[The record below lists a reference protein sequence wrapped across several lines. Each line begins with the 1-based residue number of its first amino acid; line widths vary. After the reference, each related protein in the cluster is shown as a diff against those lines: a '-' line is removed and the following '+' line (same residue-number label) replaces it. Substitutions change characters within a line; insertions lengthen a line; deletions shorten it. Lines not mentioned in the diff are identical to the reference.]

1 MSIIIGGG
9 SGGIGGAGFSLGPQ
23 QNVFTGATRVAAESA
38 RDTYANANPDW
49 LAQYNADTSLNIR
62 LEFTEGGEEK
72 VVYQTRNQ
80 AGDAWLDNQ
89 SFEAIKGD
97 KGDDGAKGD
106 DGVVQEIVAGS
117 NVTVDSS
124 NPARPIVSSTGG
136 GGFDPSGLSP
146 NTVPVVNN
154 TSTDLIDSSITETDT
169 NIVMTKTLIV
179 PQESLQV
186 GPALTVSDK
195 GGNLG
200 LANKA
205 EGYDSFV
212 AVNRIYETEAERD
225 KIFPDSVPKI
235 KYEYLVPAKWVYQFP
250 FDSETSDDNYL
261 SFELSD
267 TDNTYVRKIRL
278 FSESARTGVRIWIEN
293 LLPTGDQLV
302 WENVSEKDFNDGK
315 GDDLNS
321 SGFSEIEI
329 GLIKISTANIPFR
342 FNIQAQAGEKLNIR
356 GTKADIGFGEG
367 FYPKLFTY
375 TQDSLDV
382 EALDAVDTSAH
393 RFGDFDPEFRID
405 SKKVVVRDKGR
416 DQDVTAQGVFDTP
429 ITSDRPVVEYVNG
442 SSPVCIRGIKVKHT
456 GTWSPVQVSFNDL
469 RTTSTS
475 LVDGD
480 NTIQIDGNPLTLEA
494 NETLKVTFT
503 GAVGTGSQTQI
514 SLLGDSSQKPYA
526 VLETTAVTV
535 KGVGQVDSVV
545 AGSKISVDNTD
556 PENPVINWSPDRD
569 ETVSNF
575 AGIFE
580 NTAALVSKYPSPPD
594 GLYANVLQG
603 NGDLP
608 DDRYESNNGQWIGQ
622 GGIAGRVIVD
632 NVKSLGIV
640 TGEGLKYED
649 EGGNAKISLSGR
661 SDIIDLDMSLDSTR
675 TLDATYVG
683 KIANLV
689 QSLDI
694 SVVGQISITDHS
706 DFSTGDVITITASE
720 TYTNYY
726 FAVYYNNASG
736 RQRVSYPS
744 NKITLTRTDTDWDV
758 SLDGRFTNV
767 LLSPPS
773 QTSFSG
779 NPIADNTRPVSGLVF
794 VERAGVEFVEDDSG
808 RQLVKVDVGVHDLIN
823 TELKYIDLDSSYHDL
838 NNTAWGTVIA
848 DNVPNQDIAYFYMVG
863 KGSSFTN
870 LPSSLALIADA
881 DYSIATE
888 VTKGEDGG
896 FAQRLSIVSPTDAD
910 ANNRTIQRA
919 GLNFEAGKQAWSEVM
934 LKRDAVVFQSSV
946 AETPDEVFSAISV
959 GDNMT
964 GEVVDGTLQLNANS
978 EDPNFDV
985 VTTRVLNVHEGPD
998 NADKFTRWAVDGNF
1012 NTEVHAVGDTH
1023 YYAKNKVTDD
1033 LTEAYQ
1039 VYEDGKVE
1047 FKNGVEF
1054 TNDTLID
1061 HEQDYG
1067 LVLQG
1072 DSIYGKDKDGY
1083 EHFFVERNN
1092 FNVKSK
1098 VIQNVR
1104 DGVAHD
1110 DAVNV
1115 SQLSELEAKVTTLTQ
1130 LVVQQAEHIHSLEES
1145 NGIAFGDFDI
1155 FSSQPN
1161 EVRVD
1166 MYKLNGD
1173 TVSKTIQLG
1182 NAPPH
1187 VDPTPPDPQDFNVY
1201 YGWDINSRALIQ
1213 PDDIINYE
1221 GTDERSATLDMQ
1233 ADNLLTT
1240 EFSLTRSDN
1249 SIYKYMY
1256 VAYPKD
1262 VVDPNPYRVEYSGFV
1277 ADWLRREVTIDN
1289 MVYIVLIT
1297 EYPNIAESFTIKL
1310 HN

>member
-1 MSIIIGGG
+1 
-9 SGGIGGAGFSLGPQ
+9 
-23 QNVFTGATRVAAESA
+23 
-38 RDTYANANPDW
+38 
-49 LAQYNADTSLNIR
+49 
-62 LEFTEGGEEK
+62 
-72 VVYQTRNQ
+72 
-80 AGDAWLDNQ
+80 
-89 SFEAIKGD
+89 
-97 KGDDGAKGD
+97 
-106 DGVVQEIVAGS
+106 
-117 NVTVDSS
+117 
-124 NPARPIVSSTGG
+124 
-136 GGFDPSGLSP
+136 
-146 NTVPVVNN
+146 
-154 TSTDLIDSSITETDT
+154 
-169 NIVMTKTLIV
+169 
-179 PQESLQV
+179 
-186 GPALTVSDK
+186 
-195 GGNLG
+195 
-200 LANKA
+200 
-205 EGYDSFV
+205 
-212 AVNRIYETEAERD
+212 
-225 KIFPDSVPKI
+225 
-235 KYEYLVPAKWVYQFP
+235 
-250 FDSETSDDNYL
+250 
-261 SFELSD
+261 
-267 TDNTYVRKIRL
+267 
-278 FSESARTGVRIWIEN
+278 
-293 LLPTGDQLV
+293 
-302 WENVSEKDFNDGK
+302 
-315 GDDLNS
+315 
-321 SGFSEIEI
+321 
-329 GLIKISTANIPFR
+329 
-342 FNIQAQAGEKLNIR
+342 
-356 GTKADIGFGEG
+356 
-367 FYPKLFTY
+367 
-375 TQDSLDV
+375 
-382 EALDAVDTSAH
+382 
-393 RFGDFDPEFRID
+393 
-405 SKKVVVRDKGR
+405 
-416 DQDVTAQGVFDTP
+416 
-429 ITSDRPVVEYVNG
+429 
-442 SSPVCIRGIKVKHT
+442 
-456 GTWSPVQVSFNDL
+456 
-469 RTTSTS
+469 
-475 LVDGD
+475 
-480 NTIQIDGNPLTLEA
+480 
-494 NETLKVTFT
+494 
-503 GAVGTGSQTQI
+503 
-514 SLLGDSSQKPYA
+514 
-526 VLETTAVTV
+526 
-535 KGVGQVDSVV
+535 
-545 AGSKISVDNTD
+545 
-556 PENPVINWSPDRD
+556 
-569 ETVSNF
+569 
-575 AGIFE
+575 
-580 NTAALVSKYPSPPD
+580 
-594 GLYANVLQG
+594 
-603 NGDLP
+603 
-608 DDRYESNNGQWIGQ
+608 
-622 GGIAGRVIVD
+622 
-632 NVKSLGIV
+632 
-640 TGEGLKYED
+640 
-649 EGGNAKISLSGR
+649 
-661 SDIIDLDMSLDSTR
+661 
-675 TLDATYVG
+675 
-683 KIANLV
+683 
-689 QSLDI
+689 
-694 SVVGQISITDHS
+694 
-706 DFSTGDVITITASE
+706 
-720 TYTNYY
+720 
-726 FAVYYNNASG
+726 
-736 RQRVSYPS
+736 
-744 NKITLTRTDTDWDV
+744 
-758 SLDGRFTNV
+758 
-767 LLSPPS
+767 
-773 QTSFSG
+773 
-779 NPIADNTRPVSGLVF
+779 
-794 VERAGVEFVEDDSG
+794 
-808 RQLVKVDVGVHDLIN
+808 
-823 TELKYIDLDSSYHDL
+823 
-838 NNTAWGTVIA
+838 
-848 DNVPNQDIAYFYMVG
+848 
-863 KGSSFTN
+863 
-870 LPSSLALIADA
+870 
-881 DYSIATE
+881 
-888 VTKGEDGG
+888 
-896 FAQRLSIVSPTDAD
+896 TDAD

-1166 MYKLNGD
+1166 MHKLNGD

-1277 ADWLRREVTIDN
+1277 ADWLRREVTINN